1 MVEESQNNER
11 GSSLFSKNHSAIEIV
26 ELELQAVTYRPLT
39 STTKS
44 TKKTSDDKRTTVLS
58 AITTRISPYKLT
70 AWIGPSGSG
79 KTSLTSVVAGLVDQA
94 DITEGTIKVN
104 GAEGRLPKKM
114 VGVVWQE
121 QLAAEART
129 CAQVDAVADRAGD
142 LVKHGEAE

>member
-104 GAEGRLPKKM
+104 GA
-114 VGVVWQE
+114 
-121 QLAAEART
+121 
-129 CAQVDAVADRAGD
+129 
-142 LVKHGEAE
+142 